1 MPDLDT
7 LRPIE
12 RRVVR
17 MSRDGMPHGEIA
29 RRFRRHPRS
38 VDQIIELAHL
48 PDRQASPRSGLSP
61 LERRLLRWRD
71 EGAGLDD
78 LTDRFRR
85 GPDNIQQVLAMAD
98 LKTAGRFG

>member
-1 MPDLDT
+1 MADLDT

-17 MSRDGMPHGEIA
+17 MSREGVPHGEIA

-38 VDQIIELAHL
+38 VDQIIELARL
-48 PDRQASPRSGLSP
+48 PDRRAPARSGLSP
-61 LERRLLRWRD
+61 LERRLMRWRD

-78 LTDRFRR
+78 LSDRFRR
-85 GPDNIQQVLAMAD
+85 GPQNLEQVLAMAD
-98 LKTAGRFG
+98 LKVAGRFG